1 MTHGHSVSYSRAFE
15 ASCKNVIVISIHRF
29 IRNKIVFSIKQPKPK
44 ASSSRSRLI
53 VKPLIHL
60 ARCHRCHRCDADS
73 NPRTWTLT
81 RAQLEIRQT
90 FYDREMIGRS
100 SASQLGKV
108 ADELFARGIRLQTGV
123 NASPIR
129 IPDTYTRYRPGNI
142 GDRASLSLSL
152 SLSLSPLLLPASGAI
167 TNKARFALRIKPLAG
182 GFARRKNARGSNSS
196 ETRTRARCPTFRICE
211 RFLGRREFSTGPAVP
226 RSTAQHERIQFRRD
240 VIPRAI
246 QDAGERCVDALG
258 GSARGTSAAFLAA
271 FTRPCVG
278 NALAERMT

>member
-1 MTHGHSVSYSRAFE
+1 VRAKLFPECKCTMTHGHSVSYSRAFE

-123 NASPIR
+123 NAS
-129 IPDTYTRYRPGNI
+129 
-142 GDRASLSLSL
+142 LSLSL
-152 SLSLSPLLLPASGAI
+152 SLSLASPPAS
-167 TNKARFALRIKPLAG
+167 
-182 GFARRKNARGSNSS
+182 
-196 ETRTRARCPTFRICE
+196 
-211 RFLGRREFSTGPAVP
+211 LGR
-226 RSTAQHERIQFRRD
+226 
-240 VIPRAI
+240 
-246 QDAGERCVDALG
+246 
-258 GSARGTSAAFLAA
+258 
-271 FTRPCVG
+271 
-278 NALAERMT
+278 NN